1 MVKEQSFNMQP
12 VKRRAMK
19 QRTPT
24 EDRILY
30 AVVYAVFLLFTIAV
44 LYPIIFVISA
54 SFSSGSA
61 LNTGRVILWPVDP
74 GLHGYKAVFSH
85 RSVLVGYRN
94 TIFYTVAGTAVNI
107 FMTLLAAYPLSR
119 PDFRSKKLCMT
130 LCVITMF
137 FGGGLVPHYIL
148 MVQLKIINTPW
159 VMLLPGAL
167 SVYNMILVRTNIMST
182 IPKELLE
189 ASLIDGCSDARYFW
203 SIVLPLSKAVLAV
216 ITLYYAVGH
225 WNAYF
230 SAMLYLSNRDLYP
243 LQIVL
248 RDILVSSKIDLTD
261 IQDPEVLASMI
272 GLENLL
278 KYALI
283 VVSSV
288 PIILVYPFVQRY
300 FIKGVMIGS
309 VKG

>member
-1 MVKEQSFNMQP
+1 MVSKHAS
-12 VKRRAMK
+12 K

-24 EDRILY
+24 EDKVLY
-30 AVVYAVFLLFTIAV
+30 AVVYVLFFLFTLAV

-61 LNTGRVILWPVDP
+61 LNTGRVVLWPVNP
-74 GLHGYKAVFSH
+74 GLHGYRAVFSH
-85 RSVLVGYRN
+85 RAVLTGYRN
-94 TIFYTVAGTAVNI
+94 TFFYTIVGTAINI
-107 FMTLLAAYPLSR
+107 AMTLAAAYPLSR
-119 PDFRSKKLCMT
+119 SDFRSRRFCMT
-130 LCVITMF
+130 LCTITMF
-137 FGGGLVPHYIL
+137 FGGGLVPNYIL

-203 SIVLPLSKAVLAV
+203 NIVLPLSKAVIAV

-230 SAMLYLSNRDLYP
+230 GAMLYLSNRDLYP
-243 LQIVL
+243 LQLIL
-248 RDILVSSKIDLTD
+248 RDILVSSKVDLTD
-261 IQDPEVLASMI
+261 IQDPEVLASMM

-288 PIILVYPFVQRY
+288 PIIIAYPFVQRY